1 MTDPCLLSP
10 QQFFHLVSSLPQ
22 RVPMETEGEPKHLDK
37 ILIKNLVLK
46 NVTGVDSWQRL
57 KSQPVVISVWLY
69 TDITAAG
76 NSDHVTNSIHYGHV
90 TKAIT
95 KLAET
100 STFKSIEA
108 LGHAILR
115 LCCVDFK
122 AERTAV
128 RVEQP
133 KALLHAAAAGVQL
146 SRTRADFES
155 IQENGETLGDISG
168 LGVDDMVFVKDLRL
182 STIIGVNP
190 WEREE
195 KQVVLINL
203 TVYPSKILF
212 SDTEANKSYHMRT
225 MVRTL
230 TRHIESSG
238 YKTVEAFAVTVARIA
253 LEKCHVNKIRVRLE
267 KPSAIL
273 FADASGIE
281 VTRDRHWL
289 NRMLEEERKSRRP
302 FAHHVDTAKEI
313 PAEYTHTAYIALGS
327 NMGDRVNNLYNALD
341 MLENE
346 CQSVVLDT
354 SFLYET
360 PPMYYTEQPAFL
372 NAVCK
377 IATCLDPHAL
387 LERLKHVEST
397 LGRTASF
404 RNAPRPVDLDILF
417 YNDLVLETETLTIPH
432 IGIQEREFV
441 LWPLCDIAK
450 DMEHPKLYKTCGQLL
465 SQLLKVAAEHE
476 QGPAKIDKVI
486 PIQSNQLWAWKR
498 KTYIMGI
505 LNTTP
510 DSFSDGGNYIDV
522 DQAVAAAEQMKQDGA
537 DIIDIGGM
545 STRPGADDQ
554 FPAEEE
560 IRRVVPVIKKLR
572 ERGFDLPI
580 SIDTFRASV
589 AEAAVAAGANLI
601 NDISG
606 GSRDPDMLAVMAKTK
621 VPVCLM
627 HMRGDAKSMMA
638 KENTTYDNDDVVE
651 DVSLRLQ
658 HLVQQAIAAGV
669 CRWNIII
676 DPGLGFAKTTKHD
689 IEILRRLRDM
699 IHDHDSPLEG
709 FPSLMGPS
717 RKKFIGNL
725 TGVSEAKNRSYGTAA
740 AVAASIAGGAN
751 IMRVHDVRPMWEVT
765 QVCDS
770 VWKQDV

>member
-1 MTDPCLLSP
+1 MDAEA
-10 QQFFHLVSSLPQ
+10 
-22 RVPMETEGEPKHLDK
+22 ETRNLDK
-37 ILIKNLVLK
+37 ILIKNLVVK

-76 NSDHVTNSIHYGHV
+76 NSDIVTNSIHYGHV

-100 STFKSIEA
+100 SSFKSIEA
-108 LGHAILR
+108 LGHAILKV
-115 LCCVDFK
+115 CCVDFG
-122 AERTAV
+122 AV
-128 RVEQP
+128 RTTVRLEQP

-146 SRTRADFES
+146 SRTRKDFDGV
-155 IQENGETLGDISG
+155 NDGTVETLGDKSG
-168 LGVDDMVFVKDLRL
+168 LGVEDMVFVKDLRL

-203 TVYPSKILF
+203 TVYPSKLLF
-212 SDTEANKSYHMRT
+212 PGSDNSKSHHMRT
-225 MVRTL
+225 MVRML

-238 YKTVEAFAVTVARIA
+238 YKTVEAFAVAVARIA
-253 LEKCHVNKIRVRLE
+253 IEKCHVNKIRVRLE

-289 NRMLEEERKSRRP
+289 NSVLEEEKRTQRHL
-302 FAHHVDTAKEI
+302 AHYDNVVTKTVPSNYNETAF
-313 PAEYTHTAYIALGS
+313 IAFGG
-327 NMGDRVNNLYNALD
+327 NMGDRVANIYKALD
-341 MLENE
+341 MLETE
-346 CQSVVLDT
+346 CEAVVVDT

-360 PPMYYTEQPAFL
+360 PPMYYTEQPPFL
-372 NAVCK
+372 NGVCR
-377 IATCLDPHAL
+377 IATALGPHEL
-387 LERLKHVEST
+387 LKKLKSIEEA
-397 LGRTASF
+397 LGRKASF

-417 YNDLVLETETLTIPH
+417 YNDLVLDLETLTIPH
-432 IGIQEREFV
+432 PSIQEREFV
-441 LWPLCDIAK
+441 LWPLCDIAQ
-450 DMEHPKLYKTCGQLL
+450 DMEHPKFYKTCGQLL
-465 SQLLKVAAEHE
+465 SQLLKVSAEKE
-476 QGPAKIDKVI
+476 EGCAKIDKVI
-486 PIQSNQLWAWKR
+486 PVMSETLWRWKE

-510 DSFSDGGNYIDV
+510 DSFSDGGSYGSIDR
-522 DQAVAAAEQMKQDGA
+522 AVEAAERMKSEGA

-554 FPAEEE
+554 FPVEQE
-560 IRRVVPVIKKLR
+560 IERVVPVIQRLR

-580 SIDTFRASV
+580 SVDTFRADV
-589 AEAAVAAGANLI
+589 AEAAIAAGANMI

-606 GSRDPDMLAVMAKTK
+606 GSRDPRMLEVMAKTK
-621 VPVCLM
+621 APVCLM
-627 HMRGDAKSMMA
+627 HMRGDAKTMMR
-638 KENTTYDNDDVVE
+638 KENTTYENDDAVE
-651 DVSLRLQ
+651 DVTRQLH
-658 HLVQQAIAAGV
+658 HLVEQAIAAGV
-669 CRWNIII
+669 PRWNIII
-676 DPGLGFAKTTKHD
+676 DPGIGFAKTTKQD
-689 IEILRRLRDM
+689 IDILRRLEEM
-699 IHDHDSPLEG
+699 VNSPESNLAG

-725 TGVSEAKNRSYGTAA
+725 TGVSEANKRTYGTAA

-751 IMRVHDVRPMWEVT
+751 VVRVHDVRAMWEVA

-770 VWKQDV
+770 VWKQKT

>member
-1 MTDPCLLSP
+1 M
-10 QQFFHLVSSLPQ
+10 
-22 RVPMETEGEPKHLDK
+22 GEERQLDK

-57 KSQPVVISVWLY
+57 KSQPVVITVELY

-76 NSDHVTNSIHYGHV
+76 NSDHVTSSIHYGHV
-90 TKAIT
+90 TKAIS
-95 KLAET
+95 KLTET
-100 STFKSIEA
+100 GTFKSIEE
-108 LGHAILR
+108 LGHAIVR
-115 LCCVDFK
+115 VCCVDFG
-122 AERTAV
+122 AERTTV

-133 KALLHAAAAGVQL
+133 KALLHAAAAGVLL
-146 SRTRADFES
+146 SRAKDDF
-155 IQENGETLGDISG
+155 NGITEKETTGVASG
-168 LGVDDMVFVKDLRL
+168 LGKEDIVFVKDLRL

-195 KQVVLINL
+195 KQVVVVNL
-203 TVYPSKILF
+203 TVFPSMLLAKDE
-212 SDTEANKSYHMRT
+212 SSKSYHLRT
-225 MVRTL
+225 LVRTL
-230 TRHIESSG
+230 TRYIESSG
-238 YKTVEAFAVTVARIA
+238 YKTVEAFAVALARIA
-253 LEKCHVNKIRVRLE
+253 IEKCHVNKIRVRIE

-281 VTRDRHWL
+281 VTRDRAWL
-289 NRMLEEERKSRRP
+289 KQVLEQEKAANKV
-302 FAHHVDTAKEI
+302 FAHHNVVVGKEV
-313 PAEYTHTAYIALGS
+313 PAPYTQTAYIALGS
-327 NMGDRVNNLYNALD
+327 NVGDRAKNIYTALD
-341 MLENE
+341 LLESE

-360 PPMYYTEQPAFL
+360 PPMYFTEQPAFL
-372 NAVCK
+372 NAACK
-377 IATCLDPHAL
+377 IATCLEPHQL
-387 LERLKHVEST
+387 LERLKHVEAS
-397 LGRTASF
+397 LGRQASF

-417 YNDLVLETETLTIPH
+417 YNDLVMESETLSIPH
-432 IGIQEREFV
+432 IAIQEREFV

-465 SQLLKVAAEHE
+465 SQLLKVAAETE
-476 QGPAKIDKVI
+476 EGPAKIDKVI
-486 PIQSNQLWAWKR
+486 PIKGEQMWKWKA

-510 DSFSDGGNYIDV
+510 DSFSDGGSYVDV
-522 DQAVAAAEQMKQDGA
+522 DKAVAAAERMKEEGA

-554 FPAEEE
+554 FPEQEE
-560 IRRVVPVIKKLR
+560 IDRVVPVIKKLR

-589 AEAAVAAGANLI
+589 AEAAVLAGASLI

-606 GSRDPDMLAVMAKTK
+606 GARDPNMLHVMANTK

-627 HMRGDAKSMMA
+627 HMRGDAKTMM
-638 KENTTYDNDDVVE
+638 EMTTYENNDVVE
-651 DVSLRLQ
+651 DVTRQLHS
-658 HLVQQAIAAGV
+658 LVQNALAAGV

-676 DPGLGFAKTTKHD
+676 DPGLGFAKTAQQD
-689 IEILRRLRDM
+689 IDILRHLGEMVNGSESVLD
-699 IHDHDSPLEG
+699 G

-717 RKKFIGNL
+717 RKKFIGSL
-725 TGVSEAKNRSYGTAA
+725 TGVEKADQRSFGTAG

-751 IMRVHDVRPMWEVT
+751 ILRVHDVRPMWEVT
-765 QVCDS
+765 RVCDS
-770 VWKQDV
+770 IWRS